1 MVKSPDNKTIHEDL
15 MLDGVQFRLYVR
27 KLNSKEY
34 EVNFEKITW
43 KDEKDTEKKLY
54 EALRNIHTQMFS
66 ERLSRLRW
74 DKSDS

>member
-1 MVKSPDNKTIHEDL
+1 